1 MRFDTPIYFQ
11 KIESGSYNANTGNY
25 ETDTISEERRDAS
38 VNDTGAATLQLIY
51 GGFKQGSLTIRLQTP
66 YNKPF
71 DRIRIG
77 SGDHAKFYT
86 VDRARGLR
94 TKQTFIVSEVKPNA

>member
-11 KIESGSYNANTGNY
+11 KIKSEYNANSGNY
-25 ETDTISEERRDAS
+25 ETETITELRRDAS
-38 VNDTGAATLQLIY
+38 VTDTGAQTLQLVY

-66 YNKPF
+66 YNEPF

-77 SGDHAKFYT
+77 AGAAAKFYT
-86 VDRARGLR
+86 VDRKRELR
-94 TKQTFIVSEVKPNA
+94 TKQTFIVSEVKANG